1 MRDPEKE
8 TSAARRLSDDWMS
21 VRAASD
27 LIGIT
32 RQSVHRLGAAGEL
45 DTDSVDGVI
54 LVSRESAERYKAR
67 RDARREA
74 LSTCGAA

>member
-8 TSAARRLSDDWMS
+8 TTVARPLADHWMS
-21 VRAASD
+21 VRAAAE

-32 RQSVHRLGAAGEL
+32 RQSVHRLGAAGDLE
-45 DTDSVDGVI
+45 TDAVDGVI
-54 LVSRESAERYKAR
+54 LVGRESAERYKAR
-67 RDARREA
+67 RDARRET